1 MHLKKRRMS
10 NCLTKRYLFSYNINK
25 NADRNLNLLE
35 TVLKAEREDEQE
47 LIFSKN
53 RLMNSLIH

>member
-1 MHLKKRRMS
+1 MS
-10 NCLTKRYLFSYNINK
+10 NCLTKRYLFSYKINK

-47 LIFSKN
+47 SIFSKN

>member
-1 MHLKKRRMS
+1 MHLKKHRMS
-10 NCLTKRYLFSYNINK
+10 NCLTKRYLFSYKINK

-35 TVLKAEREDEQE
+35 TVLKAEREEEQE